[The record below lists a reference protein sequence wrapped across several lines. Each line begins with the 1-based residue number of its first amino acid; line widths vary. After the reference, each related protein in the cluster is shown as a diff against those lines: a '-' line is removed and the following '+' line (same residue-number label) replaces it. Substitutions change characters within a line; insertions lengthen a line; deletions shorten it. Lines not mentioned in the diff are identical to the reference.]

1 MRHKMH
7 FTSFDLEGLSTN
19 LACHM
24 SCSLFNS
31 EERRNN
37 VRNEVYLL
45 IVNVLLVLEAPHQWV
60 VVGSIGRFKES
71 CWYIDNYEDWLG
83 QSPLAD

>member
-7 FTSFDLEGLSTN
+7 FTRFDLEGFSTN
-19 LACHM
+19 LACHVC
-24 SCSLFNS
+24 SSLFNS

-45 IVNVLLVLEAPHQWV
+45 LVNVLLVLEAPHQWI
-60 VVGSIGRFKES
+60 VVGSIGRFEES
-71 CWYIDNYEDWLG
+71 CWYIDNYEDRLG
-83 QSPLAD
+83 QSSLAN

>member
-1 MRHKMH
+1 MSHKMH
-7 FTSFDLEGLSTN
+7 FTSFNFKGLSTN
-19 LACHM
+19 LARHVCR
-24 SCSLFNS
+24 SLLNS

-45 IVNVLLVLEAPHQWV
+45 IIDVLLVPEAPHQWV
-60 VVGSIGRFKES
+60 VVSSIGRFEEC

-83 QSPLAD
+83 QSSLAD

>member
-1 MRHKMH
+1 MH
-7 FTSFDLEGLSTN
+7 FTSFNFKGLSTN
-19 LACHM
+19 LARHVCR
-24 SCSLFNS
+24 SLLNS

-45 IVNVLLVLEAPHQWV
+45 LVNVLLVLEAPHQWV
-60 VVGSIGRFKES
+60 VVGSVGRFEES

-83 QSPLAD
+83 QSSLAD